1 MDRLS
6 LCKLHELIIAKVW
19 PYSDS
24 IHKGFVNLMIMR
36 TDGVVGIPRRTQIK
50 PCLYS
55 EFWFRSSPLIY
66 LADREWG
73 IFYACNL
80 TVWGGV
86 AGFAEAGSATLTS
99 LDLI

>member
-24 IHKGFVNLMIMR
+24 IHKGFVNLNTMR
-36 TDGVVGIPRRTQIK
+36 TDEVVGIPRRIQIK

-55 EFWFRSSPLIY
+55 EF
-66 LADREWG
+66 
-73 IFYACNL
+73 
-80 TVWGGV
+80 
-86 AGFAEAGSATLTS
+86 
-99 LDLI
+99 

>member
-1 MDRLS
+1 MDRLF

-24 IHKGFVNLMIMR
+24 IHKGFVNLIIMR
-36 TDGVVGIPRRTQIK
+36 TDGAVGIPRRTQIK

-73 IFYACNL
+73 IFYVCNL
-80 TVWGGV
+80 TVRGEI
-86 AGFAEAGSATLTS
+86 ASFAEAGSAALTS